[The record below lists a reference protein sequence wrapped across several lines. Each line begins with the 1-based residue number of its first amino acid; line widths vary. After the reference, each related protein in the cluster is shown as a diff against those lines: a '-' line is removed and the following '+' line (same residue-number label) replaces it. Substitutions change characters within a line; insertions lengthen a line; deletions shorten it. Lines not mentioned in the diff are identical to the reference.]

1 MTLQPTSSHRPWTAF
16 YLPGTKAEI
25 EESPFRNLAEMVRI
39 SAEKYSAQTAFALS
53 MPNGM
58 TGELSYAEVERLS
71 DEFAVYL
78 RETAG
83 CRLGDRVAIQMPNC
97 LAYPIAAFGILKAGC
112 ILVNVNPLYTAS
124 EMGFQFRDS
133 GAKVLV
139 VIDLFADKLP
149 DALPGSPVETT
160 VVVRVTDFFPVL
172 QGTLIR
178 AVQKYVKKQIPT
190 LTLAHTRFP
199 DALKQGRASLGTGS
213 LDLSRYLSEVGP
225 DSVAVLQYTGGT
237 TGVSKG
243 AMLTHGNLMAN
254 LFQVLAFVGHVLKP
268 GEECI
273 LTALPLYHV
282 FAFTV
287 NLLLFHFLGA
297 KNVMVPSPR
306 PLRNLKPAFGSEP
319 ISVFTGVNT
328 LFNGLCGEQWFAQAP
343 PPGLKASIAG
353 GMALQKAVAEKW
365 VRTERSPIIEGYGL
379 TESSPVLTLN
389 PLGGEVRP
397 ETIGLPMPSTDIVCL
412 DDDGKPVPSGTP
424 GELCARG
431 PQVMKGYWNRPDE
444 TAKVLIDGWLH
455 TGDVATRDD
464 DGYFRIV
471 DRKKDMILVGGFN
484 VYPNEIEDC
493 LMTDPRVHE
502 VAVIGVTEGDA
513 GEAVKAF
520 VVRKDPTLTAEDVKN
535 HCRTTLTGYKIPR
548 YVEFRAE
555 LPKSPVGKIL
565 RRELRN
571 REG

>member
-1 MTLQPTSSHRPWTAF
+1 MSRPPTSSSRPWTVS
-16 YLPGTKAEI
+16 YLPGTQAEI

-39 SAEKYSAQTAFALS
+39 SAEKYSDQTAFALS

-78 RETAG
+78 REKSG
-83 CRLGDRVAIQMPNC
+83 CQLGDRVAIQMPNC

-124 EMGFQFRDS
+124 EMSFQFRDS

-139 VIDLFADKLP
+139 VIDLFSDKLP
-149 DALPGSPVETT
+149 EALSGASVETT
-160 VVVRVTDFFPVL
+160 VVVRVTDFFPVF

-178 AVQKYVKKQIPT
+178 AVQKYLKKQVPPISI
-190 LTLAHTRFP
+190 AHTRFP
-199 DALKQGRASLGTGS
+199 DALKQGRASLGS
-213 LDLSRYLSEVGP
+213 RPLDLSRYLSQVGP
-225 DSVAVLQYTGGT
+225 DAVAVLQYTGGT

-254 LFQVLAFVGHVLKP
+254 LFQILAFVGHVLEP
-268 GEECI
+268 GKECI
-273 LTALPLYHV
+273 LTALPLYHI

-353 GMALQKAVAEKW
+353 GMALQKAVADKW
-365 VRTERSPIIEGYGL
+365 VRTVRSPIIEGYGL
-379 TESSPVLTLN
+379 TESSPVLTFN
-389 PLGGEVRP
+389 QLGGDVRL
-397 ETIGLPMPSTDIVCL
+397 ETIGIPMPSTDIVCL
-412 DDDGKPVPSGTP
+412 DDDGKPVPQGTP

-444 TAKVLIDGWLH
+444 TAKVLIEGWLH
-455 TGDVATRDD
+455 TGDIATMDI
-464 DGYFRIV
+464 DGFFRIV

-484 VYPNEIEDC
+484 VYPNEIEAC
-493 LMTDPRVHE
+493 LMTDPRILE
-502 VAVIGVTEGDA
+502 VAVAGVPEGDV
-513 GEAVKAF
+513 GESVKAF
-520 VVRKDPTLTAEDVKN
+520 VVKKDPTLTAEDVKAF
-535 HCRTTLTGYKIPR
+535 CRTTLTGYKIPR

-565 RRELRN
+565 RRLLR
-571 REG
+571 